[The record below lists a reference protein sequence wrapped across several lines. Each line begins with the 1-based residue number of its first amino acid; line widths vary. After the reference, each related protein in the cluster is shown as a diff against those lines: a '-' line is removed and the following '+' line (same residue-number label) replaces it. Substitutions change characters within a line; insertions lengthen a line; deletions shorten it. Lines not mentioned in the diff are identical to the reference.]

1 MSDAG
6 EKKIPE
12 GIRNELE
19 HSEVPLAVYRFVD
32 GHIQT
37 ILVSDGLIRWQ
48 AVWFCSL
55 LWVWSR
61 TSSAN

>member
-37 ILVSDGLIRWQ
+37 ILVSDGLVRWQ
-48 AVWFCSL
+48 TPGCTREDL
-55 LWVWSR
+55 LKFLVL
-61 TSSAN
+61 

>member
-37 ILVSDGLIRWQ
+37 ILLI
-48 AVWFCSL
+48 AD
-55 LWVWSR
+55 
-61 TSSAN
+61 